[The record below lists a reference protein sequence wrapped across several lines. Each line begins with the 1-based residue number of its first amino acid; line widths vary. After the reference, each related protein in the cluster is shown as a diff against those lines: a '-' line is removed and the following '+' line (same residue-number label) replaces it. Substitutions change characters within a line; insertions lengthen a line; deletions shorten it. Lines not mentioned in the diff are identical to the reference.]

1 MPDNLA
7 ALCKLGKDATK
18 LGINLSGADQKEVK
32 LALDTLNMAY
42 DIKVAQPEDYKANA
56 AGAARVAATGLSLVL
71 KKYGVDTSKFDAA
84 LSTYDDFLTV
94 YAYGAAF
101 TGKTVLDASVSVST
115 CVAAWGGANVAHVAI
130 KGIRAIDPK
139 LGTDPH
145 TEAIE
150 SSVFTKLG
158 GGAAGG
164 ATVGAGIGAFG
175 GPVGAAAGAALGGA
189 AGSVAGLI
197 AFAVTGAPPPAGGCF
212 FYVEA
217 GEVDVKVHVWGPGGG
232 LFGADYT
239 KHAEFAIKP
248 GTHFIEKCD
257 PRDIQLVVNGKWYD
271 LKNVIRT
278 YKFVIIDNSGAV
290 QVTMSDN
297 RGDKGAKRFL

>member
-1 MPDNLA
+1 MSDNLA

-18 LGINLSGADQKEVK
+18 GAIKLSVADDKGAK

-42 DIKVAQPEDYKANA
+42 DIKVAQPEAYRAKA
-56 AGAARVAATGLSLVL
+56 AGAARLAATGLSLVL

-84 LSTYDDFLTV
+84 LSTYDTFLTM

-101 TGKTVLDASVSVST
+101 TGKTVLDASTTVST

-139 LGTDPH
+139 LGTNPH

-150 SSVFTKLG
+150 NVVFSKLG
-158 GGAAGG
+158 GGAANG
-164 ATVGAGIGAFG
+164 ASYGAAIGMLG
-175 GPVGAAAGAALGGA
+175 GPAGAAAGAALGGV
-189 AGSVAGLI
+189 AGSVVGLI
-197 AFAVTGAPPPAGGCF
+197 SFAVTGAPPPPGGCF

-217 GEVDVKVHVWGPGGG
+217 GEVDVNLHIWGPGGG
-232 LFGADYT
+232 GGKFC
-239 KHAEFAIKP
+239 KHTEFAIKP

-257 PRDIQLVVNGKWYD
+257 QRDIQLVVNGKLYE
-271 LKNVIRT
+271 LKNVIRN
-278 YKFVIIDNSGAV
+278 YKFVVIDNTGAV
-290 QVTMSDN
+290 QVTRSDN
-297 RGDKGAKRFL
+297 RGDSGSKLFL